1 VKGMNGKFK
10 IVLVGGTF
18 DELHK
23 GHRALLLKA
32 FEIGEHVIVGLSS
45 DPLATEL
52 RKNHN
57 IAPYEE
63 RLSDLTDLLRKKGVS
78 NRAEIVP
85 LETPYGITLSTT
97 VADAL
102 VVSKETEPRAYEIN
116 EIRKKK
122 GLRPLEIIVIEMVP
136 AENHVYI
143 SSTRIRSGEIDREGH
158 LLIRRRICE

>member
-1 VKGMNGKFK
+1 
-10 IVLVGGTF
+10 
-18 DELHK
+18 
-23 GHRALLLKA
+23 
-32 FEIGEHVIVGLSS
+32 
-45 DPLATEL
+45 
-52 RKNHN
+52 
-57 IAPYEE
+57 
-63 RLSDLTDLLRKKGVS
+63 
-78 NRAEIVP
+78 

-136 AENHVYI
+136 AENHVSI

-158 LLIRRRICE
+158 LLTRRHICE